1 MGRLG
6 QLMDNMRR
14 MTCLGGA
21 LAALLCSTGTAL
33 AQKSGGVLKVYHREN
48 PPSASIL
55 EESTASTTIPFM
67 PIFNNLVLYDQQVAQ
82 NSSQTIGPDL
92 AKSWSWNAEK
102 TELTFRLQEGVKW
115 HDGKSFTA
123 RDVVCTFDL
132 LLDKAP
138 QKLRRN
144 PRRSWFTNVER
155 VTAQGDSEVT
165 LYLTHPQPSIL
176 GMLASGLMPIYPCHV
191 SPAQMRS
198 RPIGTGPFKLAQF
211 SEFQYIRLVRNPD
224 YWKKGRPYLD
234 GIDFNIVNNPSAAI
248 LSFIAGRFDLTFPW
262 EVTPEDRKLVMKDAP
277 QAICE
282 TTSMNLSLNLLVNR
296 TAAPFNNPD
305 IRRALVLAIDRK
317 AFIDTVSQGDNAVGG
332 TMLPPPD
339 GIWGLPPEMLNV
351 VPGYSRDVEKNRA
364 EARALMEKAGY
375 GPDKRLKVKL
385 TTRSVAI
392 YRDPARLLQSQL
404 RDIYIDADLEVVE
417 TSLWFARLG
426 RKEYTLG
433 VNATGNGI
441 DDPDQTFF
449 ENFACKS
456 SRNYTGYCN
465 PEIEK
470 LMEQQSVEPDA
481 EKRRQ
486 LVGEIDVRL
495 LADGARPP
503 IMWARSTTC
512 MQPQVKGFV
521 NMVNSFY
528 NGFRFEDV
536 WLDR

>member
-1 MGRLG
+1 
-6 QLMDNMRR
+6 MRR
-14 MTCLGGA
+14 MICLGGA
-21 LAALLCSTGTAL
+21 LALLVCSAGTAL

-55 EESTASTTIPFM
+55 EEATASTTIPFM
-67 PIFNNLVLYDQQVAQ
+67 PVFNNLVMYDQQVAQ
-82 NSSQTIGPDL
+82 NSAETIVLDL
-92 AKSWSWNAEK
+92 AKSWAWNAEK
-102 TELTFRLQEGVKW
+102 TELTFQLQEGVKW
-115 HDGKSFTA
+115 HDGKPFTA

-138 QKLRRN
+138 QRLRRN
-144 PRRSWFTNVER
+144 PRKSWFTNVDF
-155 VTAQGDSEVT
+155 VTARSDSEVT
-165 LYLTHPQPSIL
+165 FYLTHPQPSIL
-176 GMLASGLMPIYPCHV
+176 AMLASGLMPIYPCHV
-191 SPAQMRS
+191 SPAQMRA

-224 YWKKGRPYLD
+224 YWKKDKPYLD
-234 GIDFNIVNNPSAAI
+234 GIDFNIVSNPATAI

-262 EVTPEDRKLVMKDAP
+262 EVTHDDRKLVMKDAP

-282 TTSMNLSLNLLVNR
+282 TTSMNLNLNILVNR
-296 TAAPFNNPD
+296 TVAPFDNTD

-317 AFIDTVSQGDNAVGG
+317 AFVDTISQGDYAIGG
-332 TMLPPPD
+332 TMQPPPD
-339 GIWGLPPEMLNV
+339 GIWGLPPELLSV
-351 VPGYSRDVEKNRA
+351 VPGYGPDVDKNRA

-375 GPDKRLKVKL
+375 GPDKPLKVKL
-385 TTRSVAI
+385 TTRGVAI
-392 YRDPARLLQSQL
+392 YKDPALMLQSQL
-404 RDIYIDADLEVVE
+404 KEIYIDADLETVE
-417 TSLWFARLG
+417 TSIWFNRLS

-465 PEIEK
+465 PDIEK
-470 LMEQQSVEPDA
+470 LMAQQSVEFDVQ
-481 EKRRQ
+481 KRRQ

-512 MQPQVKGFV
+512 MQPRVKGFV

-528 NGFRFEDV
+528 NGFRLEDV

>member
-1 MGRLG
+1 
-6 QLMDNMRR
+6 MRWK
-14 MTCLGGA
+14 TCLGGA
-21 LAALLCSTGTAL
+21 VAILLCSVGTAL
-33 AQKSGGVLKVYHREN
+33 AQKSGGILKVYHREN

-55 EESTASTTIPFM
+55 EEATASTTVPFM
-67 PIFNNLVLYDQQVAQ
+67 AVFNNLVMYDQEVAQ
-82 NSSQTIGPDL
+82 NSPKTIVPDL
-92 AKSWSWNAEK
+92 AKSWAWNTDK
-102 TELTFRLQEGVKW
+102 TELTFQLQDGVKW
-115 HDGKSFTA
+115 HDGKPFSA

-138 QKLRRN
+138 QRLRRN
-144 PRRSWFTNVER
+144 PRKSWFTNLDS
-155 VTAQGDSEVT
+155 VTARSDDEVT
-165 LYLTHPQPSIL
+165 LHLTHAQPSIL
-176 GMLASGLMPIYPCHV
+176 AMLASGLMPIYPCHV
-191 SPAQMRS
+191 SPARMRE

-224 YWKKGRPYLD
+224 YWKKGKPYLD
-234 GIDFNIVNNPSAAI
+234 GIDFNIVSNPSTAVV
-248 LSFIAGRFDLTFPW
+248 SFIAGRFDLTFPF
-262 EVTPEDRKLVMKDAP
+262 EVTPEDRKLIKKDAP

-282 TTSMNLSLNLLVNR
+282 TTSMNLNLNLLVNR
-296 TAAPFNNPD
+296 TVAPFDNAD

-317 AFIDTVSQGDNAVGG
+317 AFVETISQGDYAIGG
-332 TMLPPPD
+332 TMQPPPD
-339 GIWGLPPEMLNV
+339 GIWGLSPDTLSV
-351 VPGYSRDVEKNRA
+351 VPGYGPDVEKNRA
-364 EARALMEKAGY
+364 EARGLMEKAGY

-385 TTRSVAI
+385 TTRGVAI
-392 YRDPARLLQSQL
+392 YKDPAQLLQSQL

-417 TSLWFARLG
+417 TSLWFNRLG
-426 RKEYTLG
+426 RKEYTLC

-470 LMEQQSVEPDA
+470 LMAQQSIEPDLQ
-481 EKRRQ
+481 KRRQ
-486 LVGEIDVRL
+486 MVGEIDVRL

-512 MQPQVKGFV
+512 MQPRVKGFV

-536 WLDR
+536 WPDR

>member
-115 HDGKSFTA
+115 HDGKPFTA